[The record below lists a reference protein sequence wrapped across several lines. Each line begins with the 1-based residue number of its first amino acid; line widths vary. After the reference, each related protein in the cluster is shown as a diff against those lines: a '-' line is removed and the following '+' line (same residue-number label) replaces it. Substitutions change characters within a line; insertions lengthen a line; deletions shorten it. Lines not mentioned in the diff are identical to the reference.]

1 MAFPVIPITFK
12 DTIFEVDFV
21 ADSLFKL
28 LMVDRLDN
36 RDTRT
41 ISSSY
46 SGSEENVPDGYHEIK
61 VLTEYA
67 KRAGAPNFKFYQS
80 EDKKFGHIVGRNTSK
95 YDRVLVSTV
104 PVLLSGWFEKKPL
117 TDLERKCLECICK
130 ADAAN
135 LRMLEQLMN
144 ELYETKGIGSE
155 VIWNACSAFMN
166 RMVNAKSNAVEEK
179 VHLYQAEIQRNVDE
193 YRTLCDNLREAQA
206 LLMGLKMNAENVDAK
221 ELMDMF
227 TRNKSLRLIP
237 SDNNRRLEFEVLTRF
252 TQFQP
257 ELWKGALVHQVF
269 SGTEP
274 DGMIELLNR
283 TFCDDPEWVIN
294 GIAYFSID
302 DRVRSDTYHTFVNGA
317 DRLPNPHLQHYNC
330 FGNSQHSMQELL
342 NAGEVCGC
350 VYQCLSYAGT
360 LNLVDYSVMRKFL
373 HDLTNSGKS
382 KCFHNIKENKDYTF
396 DEARQKV
403 LESGGENR

>member
-1 MAFPVIPITFK
+1 MAFPVIQLSFK

-36 RDTRT
+36 RNTRT
-41 ISSSY
+41 LSASY
-46 SGSEENVPDGYHEIK
+46 GENSIEGYHRIN

-67 KRAGAPNFKFYQS
+67 KRLGAPNFHFYQTD
-80 EDKKFGHIVGRNTSK
+80 DKKRGHIVGRNTSK

-104 PVLLSGWFEKKPL
+104 PILLSGWFENKPL
-117 TDLERKCLECICK
+117 TELERKCLEYVCK
-130 ADAAN
+130 PDSASQK
-135 LRMLEQLMN
+135 MLEKLMN
-144 ELYETKGIGSE
+144 ELYEAKGIGNE
-155 VIWNACSAFMN
+155 VIWNVCSAFMN

-193 YRTLCDNLREAQA
+193 YRTLCENLREAQA

-227 TRNKSLRLIP
+227 TRNKSLRLIQ

-257 ELWKGALVHQVF
+257 ELWNGALVHQVF

-274 DGMIELLNR
+274 DGMTELLNR

-302 DRVRSDTYHTFVNGA
+302 DRVRSETYRTFVYGT
-317 DRLPNPHLQHYNC
+317 DRIPNPHLQHFNC

-342 NAGEVCGC
+342 NAGEICGC
-350 VYQCLSYAGT
+350 IYQCLSYAGT

-373 HDLTNSGKS
+373 NDLTNAGKS
-382 KCFHNIKENKDYTF
+382 KCFHNIKENEDYTF
-396 DEARQKV
+396 DEATQKV